1 MAESDGNAQDQVDEE
16 SRLSLLND
24 ALDQA
29 SKKIMNKILRYWLFL
44 KTYCATDITDQSF
57 MFIF

>member
-29 SKKIMNKILRYWLFL
+29 SKKIMNKILRY
-44 KTYCATDITDQSF
+44 
-57 MFIF
+57 

>member
-44 KTYCATDITDQSF
+44 KTYCVTDITDQSF

>member
-1 MAESDGNAQDQVDEE
+1 MAENDVNVEEKTLNDE

-29 SKKIMNKILRYWLFL
+29 SHKVINKILRYLVVWETFVSLVLMIGLLFV
-44 KTYCATDITDQSF
+44 I
-57 MFIF
+57 